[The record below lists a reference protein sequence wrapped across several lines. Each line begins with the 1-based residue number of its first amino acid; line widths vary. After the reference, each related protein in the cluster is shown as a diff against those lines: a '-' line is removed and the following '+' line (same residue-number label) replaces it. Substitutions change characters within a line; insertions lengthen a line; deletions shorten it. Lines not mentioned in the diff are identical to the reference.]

1 MKIRYA
7 FRQASRYQ
15 ASRPPRLKKLD
26 VYSYKAFPMAQLMP
40 QGLGKKIR
48 TAIKNH
54 NILEKIIWE
63 KAPDPVVS
71 RQSRVEVL
79 RMMVAKA
86 IR

>member
-1 MKIRYA
+1 
-7 FRQASRYQ
+7 
-15 ASRPPRLKKLD
+15 
-26 VYSYKAFPMAQLMP
+26 MP

-79 RMMVAKA
+79 RMTVAKA